1 MKMAFFDLE
10 GWEAPIINEKVKNS
24 KIEVIRTDTALL
36 DPTKLGEIKG
46 TEILSVS
53 FSKADRDVI
62 NALPGLKLISTR
74 TTGFDQID
82 IGFAKEKNI
91 AVINVPA
98 YGAQTVAE
106 YAFALILTLSRKLK
120 MTFLRSM
127 FGVFDQKE
135 VRGNDLEGKT
145 LGVLGTGKIGQ
156 KLVKMAFG
164 FDMKIICYDLYP
176 NKEITERYG
185 AKYVPLEE
193 LLRTADV
200 ISIHSP
206 YTKETHHLIDAD
218 AVSLMKK
225 GVLLVNT
232 ARGPIVD
239 ISAVF
244 DGIKRGVF
252 GGVAFDTFEG
262 EQIWIKAENILQRA
276 DLPSP
281 ESFKS
286 ALESF
291 YLQRFREVVLTPHN
305 AFNSHEAVRRILDTA
320 LADSIAFSEKGDCEH
335 RLA

>member
-1 MKMAFFDLE
+1 MKAAFFDLE
-10 GWEAPIINEKVKNS
+10 GWETPIILDKVKGS
-24 KIEVIRTDTALL
+24 KVQLIRTDSELL
-36 DPTKLGEIKG
+36 DPAKLNEIKEA
-46 TEILSVS
+46 EILSVS
-53 FSKADRDVI
+53 FSKADRGVI
-62 NALPGLKLISTR
+62 EALPGLKLISTR
-74 TTGFDQID
+74 TTGFDNID
-82 IGFAKEKNI
+82 VELAKKKKI

-106 YAFALILTLSRKLK
+106 YAFALILSLSRKLK

-127 FGVFDQKE
+127 FGVFDQRE

-145 LGVLGTGKIGQ
+145 LGVIGTGQIGR
-156 KLVKMAFG
+156 KLIKMASG

-176 NKEITERYG
+176 NKGVTDTYG
-185 AKYVPLEE
+185 ANYVSLEE
-193 LLRTADV
+193 LLKASDI

-206 YTKETHHLIDAD
+206 YTKETHHLINAD
-218 AVSLMKK
+218 KIKLMKK

-244 DGIKRGVF
+244 EGIKQGVF

-262 EQIWIKAENILQRA
+262 EQIWIKADNILHKA
-276 DLPSP
+276 DLPAP

-291 YLQRFREVVLTPHN
+291 YLQRFRDVILTPHN

-320 LADSIAFSEKGDCEH
+320 LADSIAFCEKGDCEH
-335 RLA
+335 RIA